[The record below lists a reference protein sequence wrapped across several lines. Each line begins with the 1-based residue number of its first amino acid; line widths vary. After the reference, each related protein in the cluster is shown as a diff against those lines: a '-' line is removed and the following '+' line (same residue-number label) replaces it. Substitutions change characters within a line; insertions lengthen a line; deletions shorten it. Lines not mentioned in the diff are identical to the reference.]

1 MTRKV
6 IKEYSGTRK
15 ERQALFSQ
23 AGVLAVQEARSA
35 GVAITYVEG
44 TNIIRDLDGKKEII
58 GTVEP
63 PVPVTK
69 KKIKIPPQ

>member
-1 MTRKV
+1 MTQKV
-6 IKEYSGTRK
+6 ITKYSGTRK
-15 ERQALFSQ
+15 ERQALFFQ

-35 GVAITYVEG
+35 GLPITYVEG
-44 TNIIRDLDGKKEII
+44 TNIIRDLDGEKEII

-63 PVPVTK
+63 RVPVTK